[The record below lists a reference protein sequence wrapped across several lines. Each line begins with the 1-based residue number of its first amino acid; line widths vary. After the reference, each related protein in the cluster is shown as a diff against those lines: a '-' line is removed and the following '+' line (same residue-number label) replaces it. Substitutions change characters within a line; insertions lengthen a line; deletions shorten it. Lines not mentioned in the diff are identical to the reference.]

1 MKKEKQLKLKIA
13 KKEYEIRK
21 LQIELEY
28 YEEKPKKETKKGL
41 FSKSK
46 K

>member
-1 MKKEKQLKLKIA
+1 MKTEKNIELKIA

-28 YEEKPKKETKKGL
+28 YEEKRKRKLKYDLKYHD
-41 FSKSK
+41 K
-46 K
+46 

>member
-1 MKKEKQLKLKIA
+1 MKPEKNIELKIA

-28 YEEKPKKETKKGL
+28 YEEKKQKETKIW
-41 FSKSK
+41 FNIW
-46 K
+46 

>member
-1 MKKEKQLKLKIA
+1 MKTEKNIELKIA

-28 YEEKPKKETKKGL
+28 YEEKKKQETKIWFKI
-41 FSKSK
+41 SW
-46 K
+46 